1 MGSFPSKTLC
11 RGSRVRG
18 LNQEESFQMILS
30 ATPVSCSNL
39 PQTQAQ
45 AEGGGQLT
53 PTLCNTS
60 QGWKVT
66 VLTQG
71 SPRQGRVPSPA
82 LVSLDYSYSSCTL
95 QIKMGFFHTHYFI
108 WSSHI
113 PVTSFPPSAQHLQR
127 CQRLLS
133 PITLQPSHPLWMASL
148 IFWRKTTYLREPA
161 ASVKVWPPLA
171 SVG

>member
-1 MGSFPSKTLC
+1 
-11 RGSRVRG
+11 
-18 LNQEESFQMILS
+18 MILS

-53 PTLCNTS
+53 PALCNTS
-60 QGWKVT
+60 QGWKAT

-71 SPRQGRVPSPA
+71 SPRQGRVPGPA
-82 LVSLDYSYSSCTL
+82 LVSLDHSHSFCTL
-95 QIKMGFFHTHYFI
+95 QIKMGFFHTRYFI

-113 PVTSFPPSAQHLQR
+113 PVTSLPSSAQHLQG

-133 PITLQPSHPLWMASL
+133 PISLQAFHPLWMASP
-148 IFWRKTTYLREPA
+148 IFWRETTYLRQA
-161 ASVKVWPPLA
+161 AAPVKGWPPLA
-171 SVG
+171 SVGSSRGLRPRFLS